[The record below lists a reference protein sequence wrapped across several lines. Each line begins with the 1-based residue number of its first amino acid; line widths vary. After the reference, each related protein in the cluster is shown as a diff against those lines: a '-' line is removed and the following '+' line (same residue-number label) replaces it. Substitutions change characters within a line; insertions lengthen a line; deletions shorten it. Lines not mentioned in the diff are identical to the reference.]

1 MKKSIRTFIGYTA
14 IVLSACILSS
24 CSEKIE
30 DQFVDENPLESAT
43 KTCAMTFDG
52 GVVGYD
58 QGNGTTRATSTDW
71 VDGDKLYITFY
82 NEDVK
87 VPGIATY
94 SVAQGWNVSYDGDLA
109 YGTGLQCEAR
119 YFVNTTFA
127 NESLVS
133 LNTETEIYEAID
145 GTYDYDGT
153 TLSVQALMTPKT
165 GRIRFTGTP
174 GEEIHLTG
182 IATFTIYSP
191 ATNTFSNTKSMITT
205 TVGET
210 GYTPYIYGALSE
222 SNRKLSLVG
231 SDFAYTRACGEE
243 VLKVG
248 DSGYMAIPTESSHN
262 NWRSGLYVTV
272 GDIEF
277 KMIPVAGHADG
288 FFLIGETEV
297 TRGLYYEVIG
307 SSTST
312 NLDFPIGSV
321 SYGNFQS
328 FITELNYQTDLS
340 FALPTV
346 SQWQYAAKGGNLSQG
361 YTYSGSNNPGDV
373 AWYEGNAQ
381 GSVHAVKQLAPNE
394 LGIYDM
400 SGNAWEFTSSYGSYK
415 NYTRCGGCCISDSS
429 NIRWNYTSY
438 DANTAYDYT
447 ANSYYGYRLI
457 LTCK

>member
-14 IVLSACILSS
+14 IVLSVCILSS

-30 DQFVDENPLESAT
+30 DQFVDENPVETVT

-87 VPGIATY
+87 IPGIATY
-94 SVAQGWNVSYDGDLA
+94 SASQGWNVSYDGDLA

-133 LNTETEIYEAID
+133 LNTDTEIYEAID

-182 IATFTIYSP
+182 IATYTTYSP
-191 ATNTFSNTKSMITT
+191 AINTFSDTKSMITT

-222 SNRKLSLVG
+222 SNRKLGLVG

-272 GDIEF
+272 GDVEF

-297 TRGLYYEVIG
+297 TRGLYYKVSG
-307 SSTST
+307 SSTTS
-312 NLDFPIGSV
+312 NQDYPIASV
-321 SYGNFQS
+321 SYSSISS
-328 FITELNYQTDLS
+328 FISQLNYQTDLDFS
-340 FALPTV
+340 LPTKER
-346 SQWQYAAKGGNLSQG
+346 WQYAAKGGKLSQG
-361 YTYSGSNNPGDV
+361 YTYAGSNKAGDV
-373 AWYEGNAQ
+373 AWYKSNSN
-381 GSVHAVKQLAPNE
+381 GSAHPVKQLAPNE

-400 SGNAWEFTSSYGSYK
+400 SGNVEELVLKDNNYTTGYYSYGGSFVSAEANVTVASYFD
-415 NYTRCGGCCISDSS
+415 GI
-429 NIRWNYTSY
+429 
-438 DANTAYDYT
+438 DY
-447 ANSYYGYRLI
+447 AELYRGFRLS
-457 LTCK
+457 LTCY

>member
-14 IVLSACILSS
+14 IVLSVCILSS

-30 DQFVDENPLESAT
+30 DQFVDENPLETVT

-58 QGNGTTRATSTDW
+58 QSHGTTRATSTDW

-182 IATFTIYSP
+182 IATFTTYSP
-191 ATNTFSNTKSMITT
+191 AINTFSNTKSMITT

-222 SNRKLSLVG
+222 SNRKLGLVG

-272 GDIEF
+272 GDVEF

-288 FFLIGETEV
+288 LFLIGETETTREVYYKV
-297 TRGLYYEVIG
+297 TGN
-307 SSTST
+307 STST
-312 NLDFPIGSV
+312 QLNYPIANINYDSV
-321 SYGNFQS
+321 MS
-328 FITELNYQTDLS
+328 FIEKLNYQTHLTFS
-340 FALPTV
+340 VPT
-346 SQWQYAAKGGNLSQG
+346 SDQWKYAAKGGKLSQG

-373 AWYEGNAQ
+373 AWYEGNST
-381 GSVHAVKQLAPNE
+381 GSAHPVKQLAPNE

-400 SGNAWEFTSSYGSYK
+400 SGNVAEYVKYPNSFKEYYGGDYSSGA
-415 NYTRCGGCCISDSS
+415 S
-429 NIRWNYTSY
+429 NITVYSY
-438 DANTAYDYT
+438 SHYLNSSTTA
-447 ANSYYGYRLI
+447 SSSLVGFRLK
-457 LTCK
+457 LTCN

>member
-1 MKKSIRTFIGYTA
+1 MKTSIKSLLTFAAIA
-14 IVLSACILSS
+14 IVTCSVSS
-24 CSEKIE
+24 CSEKYE
-30 DQFVDENPLESAT
+30 DQFVNNPESESGV
-43 KTCAMTFDG
+43 KTCAMTFNG
-52 GVVGYD
+52 GVVGFDHGDGTRAATSDWSNGDKIYLIFY
-58 QGNGTTRATSTDW
+58 NGTTQ
-71 VDGDKLYITFY
+71 
-82 NEDVK
+82 

-94 SVAQGWNVSYDGDLA
+94 SSSQGWNVSYDGDLVN
-109 YGTGLQCEAR
+109 GTGLKCEAR
-119 YFVNTTFA
+119 YFVNATFS

-133 LNTETEIYEAID
+133 INSNTEIYEATN
-145 GTYDYDGT
+145 GSYEYNGS
-153 TLSVQALMTPKT
+153 TLTVQASMVPKT
-165 GRIRFTGTP
+165 GRIRFNGKS
-174 GEEIHLTG
+174 GDQIHLTG
-182 IATFTIYSP
+182 ISVYTTYSP
-191 ATNTFSNTKSMITT
+191 ALNTFSSTKSMITT
-205 TVGET
+205 SVATN
-210 GYTPYIYGALSE
+210 GYTPYIYGTLAY
-222 SNRKLSLVG
+222 SNKKLGVVG
-231 SDFAYTRACGEE
+231 SDFAYTRTCTDA

-248 DSGYMAIPTESSHN
+248 DSGYMAIPSETSHN

-272 GDIEF
+272 GDVEF
-277 KMIPVAGHADG
+277 KMIPVAGYTDG

-312 NLDFPIGSV
+312 NLDFPIGNV

-400 SGNAWEFTSSYGSYK
+400 SGNAWEFTSSYGSYN

-429 NIRWNYTSY
+429 DIRWNYTSY
-438 DANTAYDYT
+438 DGTSTDYT
-447 ANSYYGYRLI
+447 AKYSYYGYRLI